1 MENKELLDAIR
12 QIIHEEL
19 TPVYE
24 RLDIIDIKQ
33 GMTHKKIDDIELN
46 MKISERAIRKDIAL
60 LKDAEETLITVMEAK
75 GILPK
80 VEGQ

>member
-1 MENKELLDAIR
+1 MENKELLDALR
-12 QIIHEEL
+12 KVVREEL
-19 TPVYE
+19 APIYE
-24 RLDIIDIKQ
+24 RLDVIDIKQ